1 MDQGLLPA
9 PHGLSQVITSFI
21 ASCCQGIHQTPLSRL
36 IRPGKSRTLRGSE
49 AVLSRHASWFETH
62 ALVSVLDLDSRVP
75 RRRARE
81 PGCRYA
87 PTRAHQHATDVYLS
101 KRGQFVRGRTR
112 EGTKCPRGSDPPV
125 VLEGQPRRKP
135 AQRTSQSLDTQ
146 GRSRRVLVARASQ
159 RTHRRH
165 AGQRAAEGAHPQ
177 NRDTR
182 DQLRKELVERIGI
195 EPMTPCLQSRC
206 SPS

>member
-101 KRGQFVRGRTR
+101 KRCQFVRGRTR

-125 VLEGQPRRKP
+125 VFGGQPRRKP

-146 GRSRRVLVARASQ
+146 GRSRRVLVARVTPEACQ
-159 RTHRRH
+159 PKGCRR
-165 AGQRAAEGAHPQ
+165 RAPPKP
-177 NRDTR
+177 DTR